1 MEIEVHTRQRNYPII
16 LEHGVLARAKEVI
29 GECGQPVLISDT
41 GVPEKWRN
49 LLQQQYPQSPMIV
62 VPHGEESKSIA
73 QWAAILSRMLEENV
87 SRKDVVIALGG
98 GVVGDLAGFCAASY
112 KRGIHWVNIPTTMLS
127 IVDSSIGGKTA
138 VDLDGIKNCVG
149 AFWQPSMVLADP
161 EVLSSLSPRLLS
173 EGMAEAVKMGMTHD
187 PGLFALF
194 EHDDYMDHL
203 DEIIYRSLEVKRK
216 VVEHDEEENDERML
230 LNFGHTYGHAYES
243 YYEMNR
249 YLHGECVGMGMMT
262 ILKNPK
268 LKQRLSA
275 VLTRLNLPQSCDADR
290 EEICQLVQN
299 DKKADHDTI
308 TIVQVDELGKGHL
321 EKWNQ
326 EEIRE
331 GIGL

>member
-1 MEIEVHTRQRNYPII
+1 
-16 LEHGVLARAKEVI
+16 
-29 GECGQPVLISDT
+29 
-41 GVPEKWRN
+41 
-49 LLQQQYPQSPMIV
+49 
-62 VPHGEESKSIA
+62 
-73 QWAAILSRMLEENV
+73 
-87 SRKDVVIALGG
+87 
-98 GVVGDLAGFCAASY
+98 
-112 KRGIHWVNIPTTMLS
+112 
-127 IVDSSIGGKTA
+127 
-138 VDLDGIKNCVG
+138 
-149 AFWQPSMVLADP
+149 MVLADP

-216 VVEHDEEENDERML
+216 VVEHDEEENGERML

-262 ILKNPK
+262 ILKNPE